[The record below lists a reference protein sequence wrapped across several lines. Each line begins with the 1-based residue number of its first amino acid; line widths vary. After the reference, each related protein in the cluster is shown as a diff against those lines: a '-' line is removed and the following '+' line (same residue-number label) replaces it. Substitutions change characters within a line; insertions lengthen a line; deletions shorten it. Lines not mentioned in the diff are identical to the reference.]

1 MITSTSATTASSATG
16 AGTGTAAASANSAT
30 DPAAAQDRF
39 LKLLVAQLNNQ
50 DPMNPLDNA
59 QMTSQIAQIN
69 TVTGIQQ
76 LNDTV
81 KSLASQFAAQ
91 QLMQGSSLVGR
102 QVLVEGNT
110 LAIDPQTRQATG
122 SFDLSGA
129 AASVAVQVLDASGKE
144 LGAVGMGALQA
155 GRYSFAWDASQYQ
168 GSSAPHYFK
177 VLAANGETSVAST
190 ALMMDKVTAV
200 SMDSGSLQ
208 LQLQL
213 SRGGTTTQAGIKAI
227 L

>member
-1 MITSTSATTASSATG
+1 MISSVTSSTATGGTSAGGKTDSS
-16 AGTGTAAASANSAT
+16 T

-81 KSLASQFAAQ
+81 KGLAGQFAAQ
-91 QLMQGSSLVGR
+91 QLMQGSAMVGR
-102 QVLVEGNT
+102 QVLVEGNS
-110 LAIDPQTRQATG
+110 LALDSEAHQATG
-122 SFDLSGA
+122 AFDLAGS
-129 AASVAVQVLDASGKE
+129 AASVKVQVLDPTGKE
-144 LGAVGMGALQA
+144 VGTVDMGALPA
-155 GRYSFAWDASQYQ
+155 GRYNFAWNASQYQ
-168 GSSAPHYFK
+168 GDSALRFK
-177 VLAANGETSVAST
+177 VLAANGEAAVGSTPLSVDSI
-190 ALMMDKVTAV
+190 VAV
-200 SMDSGSLQ
+200 SMDNGSLQ
-208 LQLQL
+208 MQL
-213 SRGGTTTQAGIKAI
+213 SRGGMTTQSGIKAI

>member
-1 MITSTSATTASSATG
+1 MISSVTSPAS
-16 AGTGTAAASANSAT
+16 AGTMGTKAESAT

-81 KSLASQFAAQ
+81 KGLVSQFAAQ
-91 QLMQGSSLVGR
+91 QLMQGSAMVGR

-110 LAIDPQTRQATG
+110 LSLDSNTNKATG
-122 SFDLSGA
+122 AFDLAGS
-129 AASVAVQVLDASGKE
+129 AASVTVQVLDAAGKE
-144 LGAVGMGALQA
+144 LGTVDMGALPA
-155 GRYSFAWDASQYQ
+155 GRYNFAWDASGYE
-168 GSSAPHYFK
+168 GDSALRFK
-177 VLAANGETSVAST
+177 VLATNGQAEVASST
-190 ALMMDKVTAV
+190 LTIDTVSAI
-200 SMDSGSLQ
+200 SMDNGTLQ
-208 LQLQL
+208 MQL
-213 SRGGTTTQAGIKAI
+213 SRGGMTTQSGIKAI

>member
-1 MITSTSATTASSATG
+1 MISNVTSSTATG
-16 AGTGTAAASANSAT
+16 NSTAAKTDSAT

-81 KSLASQFAAQ
+81 KGLASQFAAQ
-91 QLMQGSSLVGR
+91 QLMQGSAMVGR
-102 QVLVEGNT
+102 QVLVEGNS
-110 LAIDPQTRQATG
+110 LALHSESAQAAG
-122 SFDLSGA
+122 AFDLAGS
-129 AASVAVQVLDASGKE
+129 AASVKVQVLDPTGKE
-144 LGAVGMGALQA
+144 VGTVDMGALPA
-155 GRYSFAWDASQYQ
+155 GRYNFAWDASQYQ
-168 GSSAPHYFK
+168 GDSALRFK
-177 VLAANGETSVAST
+177 VLATNGETAVAST
-190 ALMMDKVTAV
+190 ALTVDSIAAV
-200 SMDSGSLQ
+200 SMDNGGLQ
-208 LQLQL
+208 MQL
-213 SRGGTTTQAGIKAI
+213 SRGGSTTQSGIKAI

>member
-1 MITSTSATTASSATG
+1 MISNVTSSTATG
-16 AGTGTAAASANSAT
+16 GSTAAKTDSANDAAAS
-30 DPAAAQDRF
+30 QDRF

-81 KSLASQFAAQ
+81 KGLAGQFAAQ
-91 QLMQGSSLVGR
+91 QLMQGSAMVGR

-110 LAIDPQTRQATG
+110 LALDSKTNQATG
-122 SFDLSGA
+122 AFDLAGSA
-129 AASVAVQVLDASGKE
+129 ANVKVQVLDPTGKE
-144 LGAVGMGALQA
+144 VGTVDMGALPA
-155 GRYSFAWDASQYQ
+155 GRYNFAWDASQYQ
-168 GSSAPHYFK
+168 GDSALRFK
-177 VLAANGETSVAST
+177 VLAANG
-190 ALMMDKVTAV
+190 AV
-200 SMDSGSLQ
+200 SVGSSALTIDSITAISMDNGTLQ
-208 LQLQL
+208 MQL
-213 SRGGTTTQAGIKAI
+213 SRGGKTTQSGIKAI

>member
-1 MITSTSATTASSATG
+1 MINSATSATSGTTALGTTATK
-16 AGTGTAAASANSAT
+16 TDNAT

-81 KSLASQFAAQ
+81 KGLVSQFSAQ
-91 QLMQGSSLVGR
+91 QMLQGSAMVGR
-102 QVLVEGNT
+102 QVMAEGNT
-110 LAIDPQTRQATG
+110 LSVDSASGQATG
-122 SFDLSGA
+122 AFDLAAS
-129 AASVAVQVLDASGKE
+129 AASVKVQVLDAAGKE
-144 LGAVGMGALQA
+144 LGTVDMGALPA
-155 GRYSFAWDASQYQ
+155 GRYNFAWDASQYQ
-168 GSSAPHYFK
+168 GDSAPRFK

-190 ALMMDKVTAV
+190 ALMIDKVTAV

-208 LQLQL
+208 LQL
-213 SRGGTTTQAGIKAI
+213 SRGGMTTQAGIKAI

>member
-1 MITSTSATTASSATG
+1 MITSATSATSG
-16 AGTGTAAASANSAT
+16 ASALGSTTTKSDAAT

-81 KSLASQFAAQ
+81 KGLVSQFSAQ
-91 QLMQGSSLVGR
+91 QMLQGSAMVGR
-102 QVLVEGNT
+102 EVLAEGNT
-110 LAIDPQTRQATG
+110 LSVDSASGQAAG
-122 SFDLSGA
+122 AFDLAGS
-129 AASVAVQVLDASGKE
+129 AASVKVQVLDAAGKE
-144 LGAVGMGALQA
+144 VGTVDMGALPA
-155 GRYSFAWDASQYQ
+155 GRYNFAWDASSYQ
-168 GSSAPHYFK
+168 GDSAPRFK

-190 ALMMDKVTAV
+190 ALMIDKVTAV
-200 SMDSGSLQ
+200 SMDSGS

>member
-1 MITSTSATTASSATG
+1 MISSVTSSTAP
-16 AGTGTAAASANSAT
+16 GTAASSKAESAT

-81 KSLASQFAAQ
+81 KGLVSQFAAQ
-91 QLMQGSSLVGR
+91 QLMQGSAMVGR

-110 LAIDPQTRQATG
+110 LALDSETSKATG
-122 SFDLSGA
+122 AFDLAGS
-129 AASVAVQVLDASGKE
+129 AASVKVQVLDATGKE
-144 LGAVGMGALQA
+144 LGTVDMGALPA
-155 GRYSFAWDASQYQ
+155 GRYNFAWDAAGYE
-168 GSSAPHYFK
+168 GDSAGLRFK
-177 VLAANGETSVAST
+177 VLAANGQVPVASSPLT
-190 ALMMDKVTAV
+190 IDTVSAI
-200 SMDSGSLQ
+200 SMDNGTLQ
-208 LQLQL
+208 MQL
-213 SRGGTTTQAGIKAI
+213 SRGGMTTQSGIKAI

>member
-1 MITSTSATTASSATG
+1 MISSVTSSTAP
-16 AGTGTAAASANSAT
+16 GTAASAKAESAT

-81 KSLASQFAAQ
+81 KGLVSQFAAQ
-91 QLMQGSSLVGR
+91 QLMQGSAMVGR
-102 QVLVEGNT
+102 QVLVEGNS
-110 LAIDPQTRQATG
+110 LALDSETSKATG
-122 SFDLSGA
+122 AFDLAGS
-129 AASVAVQVLDASGKE
+129 AASVKVQVLDATGKE
-144 LGAVGMGALQA
+144 LGTVDMGALPA
-155 GRYSFAWDASQYQ
+155 GRYNFAWDAAGYE
-168 GSSAPHYFK
+168 GDSAGLRFK
-177 VLAANGETSVAST
+177 VLAANGDVAVASS
-190 ALMMDKVTAV
+190 ALTIDTVSAI
-200 SMDSGSLQ
+200 SMDNGTLQ
-208 LQLQL
+208 MQL
-213 SRGGTTTQAGIKAI
+213 SRGGMTTQSGIKAI

>member
-1 MITSTSATTASSATG
+1 MINSTTSATSGTSGTTALGTTATK
-16 AGTGTAAASANSAT
+16 TDNAA

-81 KSLASQFAAQ
+81 KGLVSQFSAQ
-91 QLMQGSSLVGR
+91 QMLQGSAMVGR
-102 QVLVEGNT
+102 QVMAEGDS
-110 LAIDPQTRQATG
+110 LSVDSASGQATG
-122 SFDLSGA
+122 AFDLAAS
-129 AASVAVQVLDASGKE
+129 AASVKVQVLDAAGKE
-144 LGAVGMGALQA
+144 VGTVDMGALPA
-155 GRYSFAWDASQYQ
+155 GRHNFAWDASQYQ
-168 GSSAPHYFK
+168 GDSAPRFK
-177 VLAANGETSVAST
+177 VLAANGETNVAST
-190 ALMMDKVTAV
+190 ALMIDKITAV
-200 SMDSGSLQ
+200 SMDSGN

-213 SRGGTTTQAGIKAI
+213 SRGSTTTQAGIKAI

>member
-1 MITSTSATTASSATG
+1 MISTVTSSSATSSTGSG
-16 AGTGTAAASANSAT
+16 AKTDSAA

-81 KSLASQFAAQ
+81 KGLASQFAAQ
-91 QLMQGSSLVGR
+91 QLMQGSAMVGR
-102 QVLVEGNT
+102 QVLVEGNS
-110 LAIDPQTRQATG
+110 LAVDSASG
-122 SFDLSGA
+122 LAGGAFDLAGS
-129 AASVAVQVLDASGKE
+129 ASSVKVQVLDPTGKE
-144 LGAVGMGALQA
+144 VGTVDMGALPA
-155 GRYSFAWDASQYQ
+155 GRYNFSWDASQYQ
-168 GSSAPHYFK
+168 GDSALRFK
-177 VLAANGETSVAST
+177 VLAANGEAAVAST
-190 ALMMDKVTAV
+190 ALSVDQISAV
-200 SMDSGSLQ
+200 SMDNGSLQ
-208 LQLQL
+208 MQL
-213 SRGGTTTQAGIKAI
+213 SRGGMTTQSGIKAI